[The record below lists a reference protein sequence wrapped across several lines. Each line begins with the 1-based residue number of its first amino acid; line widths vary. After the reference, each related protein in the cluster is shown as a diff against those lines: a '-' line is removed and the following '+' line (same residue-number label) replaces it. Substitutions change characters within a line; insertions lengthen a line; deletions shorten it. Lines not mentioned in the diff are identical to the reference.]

1 MPAVRSFAEGDEVS
15 SPNKDSPGRL
25 LALSDGVFAIAMT
38 LLALDLHV
46 PDLGRNPTDGAL
58 THALREQVPNYLAF
72 LISFYVV
79 AAYWTRHRR
88 LMRSVKTTDARLVRL
103 TLLLLLCVAALPF
116 PAGLLGKYASHPIS
130 LVFYGGLN
138 AVAVS
143 TLLLL
148 HHTVRTHHLA
158 DGEDDEYSATFR
170 HEVTELLGTL
180 VVFLLL
186 IPAGFL
192 WHDNGPWVLVLILAI
207 QRPFSKRLIRA
218 RNQRYQPEHERNAN
232 AG

>member
-1 MPAVRSFAEGDEVS
+1 MSAGQSFSEGDEKS
-15 SPNKDSPGRL
+15 SSNKDSPGRL

-46 PDLGRNPTDGAL
+46 PDIGRNPTDGAL
-58 THALREQVPNYLAF
+58 QHALREQVPNYLAF

-88 LMRSVKTTDARLVRL
+88 LMRSVQTTDARLIRL

-116 PAGLLGKYASHPIS
+116 PSGLLGKYASHPIS

-143 TLLLL
+143 ALLLL

-158 DGEDDEYSATFR
+158 VADDEYSATFR
-170 HEVTELLGTL
+170 HEVAELLGTL

-192 WHDNGPWVLVLILAI
+192 WHDNGPWVLVLILLV
-207 QRPFSKRLIRA
+207 QRPLSKRVIRA
-218 RNQRYQPEHERNAN
+218 RKQRYTPEHERVGDAH
-232 AG
+232 